1 MKNGRWELDS
11 DKRPPLVVAPDGA
24 GPGGPSRE
32 EGVYSA
38 QLVSVLVAADFVSL
52 LEHGFDEVAAD
63 ESAGAGHEDVGFAHK
78 GMEKCKMLIKSGRRP
93 RWLILNFGC

>member
-1 MKNGRWELDS
+1 MNAERE
-11 DKRPPLVVAPDGA
+11 KRIRIPESLIPLPLGVFVDG
-24 GPGGPSRE
+24 
-32 EGVYSA
+32 
-38 QLVSVLVAADFVSL
+38 ADFVSL

-93 RWLILNFGC
+93 RWLILNVGFWMEEGSRGGRGGRGV